1 MTWPKA
7 AASAAALARR
17 YSRSGLPAAEV
28 AVQCLTPAEVARDPL
43 RRLALAAVSEA
54 AAAPLACRRA
64 AWSVA
69 AEVLARSASR
79 ARILG

>member
-1 MTWPKA
+1 MEE
-7 AASAAALARR
+7 
-17 YSRSGLPAAEV
+17 AEV

>member
-28 AVQCLTPAEVARDPL
+28 AAMEEAEVAVQCLTPAEVARDPL
-43 RRLALAAVSEA
+43 RRLALAAVSEP

-64 AWSVA
+64 AGLPPRRV
-69 AEVLARSASR
+69 VCR
-79 ARILG
+79 G